1 MSLIRFFVYFS
12 FLAALVYGA
21 GILAQTLLPQVLI
34 LSPNFTLLIGFLFI
48 LTLLAF
54 ILSYFGIKKSAELGV
69 FALLGGSVLKMIF
82 ALTFVFLLFRN
93 SPENQ
98 FVLVLN
104 FFSIYFLFTIFEVI
118 VLLRILRDQNKT

>member
-1 MSLIRFFVYFS
+1 Q
-12 FLAALVYGA
+12 AW
-21 GILAQTLLPQVLI
+21 LPHTQV
-34 LSPNFTLLIGFLFI
+34 LSPNFTLLIGFLFV
-48 LTLLAF
+48 LTLIAF
-54 ILSYFGIKKSAELGV
+54 MLSYFGLKKNAEMGV

-82 ALTFVFLLFRN
+82 ALVFVFLLFRK
-93 SPENQ
+93 SSENQ